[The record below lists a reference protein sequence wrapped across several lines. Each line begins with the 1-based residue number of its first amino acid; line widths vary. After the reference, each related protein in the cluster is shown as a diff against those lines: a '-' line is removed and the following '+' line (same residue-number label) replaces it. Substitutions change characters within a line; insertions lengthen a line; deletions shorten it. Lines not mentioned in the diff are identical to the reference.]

1 MKTKNSQQGFTLVE
15 LMITLV
21 LSLLVTFGIAQVL
34 ISSNQNSSTSDGVSQ
49 AQETA
54 RFTMSYLGR
63 YIRGTG
69 INSMVLRDSTTR
81 AAMGCDVITLN
92 DNDACSF
99 NTDTGATE
107 ANITVAAGALSGDRL
122 ALSWIPPSVELT
134 YPLIAPGA
142 PTPVFSKVTTD
153 CTGATIPGFVDDT
166 MIINVFWVSFDSATG
181 TNSLFCQGR
190 LFDGTNITNSGNEQV
205 IANGVEALQFLYGE
219 ATNPLSDD
227 VTRYVNANEVDD
239 WNRVF
244 AIKVAVMT
252 RSLGDITNSVITK
265 QYVMLDSD
273 IYSFTDAVNRQVF
286 TSTFSI
292 ANRGN
297 D

>member
-166 MIINVFWVSFDSATG
+166 MIINVFWVSFDSATR

-190 LFDGTNITNSGNEQV
+190 LFDGTNITNSGKEQV